1 MCIGAE
7 RLHRHRQPAMT
18 RPLPIDCRYET
29 KKTALKV
36 ARAKRAEGK
45 TVKVFHHA
53 GVYTQPG
60 RGLAS
65 YSYYTVEEAA

>member
-1 MCIGAE
+1 
-7 RLHRHRQPAMT
+7 MT
-18 RPLPIDCRYET
+18 ATTTTSPVACQYNS
-29 KKTALKV
+29 KKVALKV

-60 RGLAS
+60 RGLAA
-65 YSYYTVEEAA
+65 YSYYTVQEVN

>member
-1 MCIGAE
+1 
-7 RLHRHRQPAMT
+7 MT

-45 TVKVFHHA
+45 AVKVFHHA

>member
-1 MCIGAE
+1 MTT
-7 RLHRHRQPAMT
+7 RHSSKAA
-18 RPLPIDCRYET
+18 
-29 KKTALKV
+29 ALKE
-36 ARAKRAEGK
+36 ARKRRAGGE

-65 YSYYTVEEAA
+65 YSFYIVKPA

>member
-1 MCIGAE
+1 
-7 RLHRHRQPAMT
+7 MT
-18 RPLPIDCRYET
+18 RPLPVDCRYDS

-60 RGLAS
+60 RGLAQ
-65 YSYYTVEEAA
+65 YSYYVVQEVA